1 MIHFHE
7 LSEKTKA
14 VITKTVFL
22 LRLSSLWV
30 SYLSQPHS
38 YFLAAREG
46 FEKHS
51 LSIKGLFHPSL
62 KPGIK
67 FLPYRFSACHQS
79 AQDTPVQQNWNWYP
93 IVNLLQLAPV

>member
-1 MIHFHE
+1 MLILMIHFHE

-22 LRLSSLWV
+22 LRLPSLWV

-67 FLPYRFSACHQS
+67 FLPYWFSACHNQPRIH
-79 AQDTPVQQNWNWYP
+79 QFNRTG
-93 IVNLLQLAPV
+93 ICI